1 MHSHIHATS
10 ASLLIVSSQTALQ
23 RTAESQRAM
32 EVRKALLRASSSTA
46 FESEPDELS
55 MVDGDAGGGERQE
68 RRAPTPRRRVG
79 DRQGDGAT
87 ETVGHISR
95 WA

>member
-55 MVDGDAGGGERQE
+55 MVDGDA
-68 RRAPTPRRRVG
+68 APTPRRRVG

-87 ETVGHISR
+87 ETVGHISM